1 MLSSSRFGIIGAP
14 VKGSMSPRL
23 FRAAYGGKYPY
34 DLIEEDDFEKA
45 WARFLAGYDGI
56 NITAP
61 FKALAAA
68 AADIRSDEVGR
79 IGAANLAVK
88 TPAGVKIYNTDYA
101 GVLRALR
108 PAVEA
113 KATCRRALIV
123 GCGGA
128 GRAAA
133 AAAVDLGLD
142 VTLINRTQEKALSM
156 AAEKALWQGSDV
168 AVMPFEKL
176 REAVMDA
183 DVIVYT
189 IPFGIPGLEK
199 VSKEDWRGRILLE
212 ANYKTPVLSE
222 CGAEYVSGR
231 SWLLHQADAG
241 YSIFTGETPDFYAM
255 LAETEK

>member
-1 MLSSSRFGIIGAP
+1 MLSSTRFGIIGAP

-23 FRAAYGGKYPY
+23 FRAAYGGKYAY
-34 DLIEEDDFEKA
+34 DLIEEDDFDKA

-88 TPAGVKIYNTDYA
+88 TPDGVKAYNTDYA

-108 PAVEA
+108 PALKGGE
-113 KATCRRALIV
+113 KQALVV

-133 AAAVDLGLD
+133 AAAADSGLN
-142 VTLINRTQEKALSM
+142 VTLVNRTMEKAMAM
-156 AAEKALWQGSDV
+156 AAEKALWKGVETD
-168 AVMPFEKL
+168 VMPLERFA
-176 REAVMDA
+176 EAVRKA
-183 DVIVYT
+183 DVIIYT
-189 IPFGIPGLEK
+189 IPFGIHELEK
-199 VSKEDWRGRILLE
+199 VSREDWKGRILLE
-212 ANYKTPVLSE
+212 ANYKTPVLRD
-222 CGAEYVSGR
+222 CGAEYISGR

-241 YSIFTGETPDFYAM
+241 YSLFTGESPDFSAM